1 MQNLLRK
8 WVLAVL
14 LTALLSSSAWAQG
27 RLATIDL
34 KKVFESYWK
43 TKQASATLDDRKK
56 DMEKEDKNMLDDY
69 KTKKDDYQS
78 SLTAASDQNVSSGER
93 DKRKKAAEDKL
104 KQLKDLED
112 TIVQYE
118 RQARTTLVEQN
129 QRMRNNI
136 LGEIR
141 NVVTAKAKAGSF
153 SLVIDT
159 AAQSADAT
167 PIVLFTN
174 NENDITAAVLDEL
187 NRTAPTDTPKAD
199 DKPAVTLDDKNRAI
213 KK

>member
-1 MQNLLRK
+1 MQNLLRRL
-8 WVLAVL
+8 VPVVL
-14 LTALLSSSAWAQG
+14 LMTMLSGSAWAQA
-27 RLATIDL
+27 RLATVDL
-34 KKVFESYWK
+34 QKLFDNYWK
-43 TKQASATLDDRKK
+43 TKQASASLDDRKK

-69 KTKKDDYQS
+69 KTKKDEYQS
-78 SLTAASDQNVSSGER
+78 LVTASSDPNVAPGER

-129 QRMRNNI
+129 QRMRGNI
-136 LGEIR
+136 LNEIR
-141 NVVTAKAKAGSF
+141 NVVTAKAKAAGF

-159 AAQSADAT
+159 AAKSGDGT
-167 PIVLFTN
+167 PIVVFTN
-174 NENDITAAVLDEL
+174 NENDLTAAVLEEL
-187 NRTAPTDTPKAD
+187 NRSAPVDTAKAD
-199 DKPAVTLDDKNRAI
+199 DKPALAPDDKKA

>member
-1 MQNLLRK
+1 MQNLFRK

-43 TKQASATLDDRKK
+43 TKQASAALDDRKK

-187 NRTAPTDTPKAD
+187 NRTAPADAPKAD